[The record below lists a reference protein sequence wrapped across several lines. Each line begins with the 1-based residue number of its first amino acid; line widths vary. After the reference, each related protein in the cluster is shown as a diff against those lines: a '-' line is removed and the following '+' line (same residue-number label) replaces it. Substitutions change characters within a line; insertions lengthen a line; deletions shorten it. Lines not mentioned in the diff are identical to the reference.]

1 MVQQRLRAV
10 FANLFL
16 VDLAQLSPTAST
28 AEIEGW
34 DSFGHLALVEAL
46 QGEFRV
52 EFEIEDIAQMD
63 NLEAIESIL
72 RLRGAG
78 AS

>member
-10 FANLFL
+10 FADVFQMD
-16 VDLAQLSPTAST
+16 VAQLSLTASP
-28 AEIEGW
+28 ADVEGW

-52 EFEIEDIAQMD
+52 EFELEDIAQMD

-72 RLRGAG
+72 RLRGAR
-78 AS
+78 AP

>member
-10 FANLFL
+10 FANVFR
-16 VDLAQLSPTAST
+16 VDPAQLSPTVSP
-28 AEIEGW
+28 AEIEDW

-46 QGEFRV
+46 QGEFKV

-63 NLEAIESIL
+63 DLEAI
-72 RLRGAG
+72 
-78 AS
+78 

>member
-10 FANLFL
+10 FASVFQ
-16 VDLAQLSPTAST
+16 VDLEQLSPTASP
-28 AEIEGW
+28 ADIEAW

>member
-1 MVQQRLRAV
+1 MLERRLRAV
-10 FANLFL
+10 FANVFQ
-16 VDLAQLSPTAST
+16 VDPAQLSPTVSP

-78 AS
+78 KS

>member
-10 FANLFL
+10 FANLFQ
-16 VDLAQLSPTAST
+16 VDLAQLSPIVSP

-72 RLRGAG
+72 RRRGAG
-78 AS
+78 PS

>member
-16 VDLAQLSPTAST
+16 VDLAQLSPTASP

-63 NLEAIESIL
+63 DLEAIESIL

>member
-63 NLEAIESIL
+63 DLEAIESIL

>member
-10 FANLFL
+10 FANVFQ
-16 VDLAQLSPTAST
+16 VDPAQLSPTVSP
-28 AEIEGW
+28 AEIDAW

>member
-1 MVQQRLRAV
+1 
-10 FANLFL
+10 
-16 VDLAQLSPTAST
+16 
-28 AEIEGW
+28 
-34 DSFGHLALVEAL
+34 VEAL

-72 RLRGAG
+72 HLRGAG

>member
-1 MVQQRLRAV
+1 MVQRRLRAV
-10 FANLFL
+10 FANLFQ
-16 VDLAQLSPTAST
+16 VDPAQLSPTASP

-46 QGEFRV
+46 QGEFKV

-63 NLEAIESIL
+63 NFEAIESIL

>member
-10 FANLFL
+10 FANLFQ
-16 VDLAQLSPTAST
+16 VDPARLSPTA
-28 AEIEGW
+28 APDEIDGW

>member
-1 MVQQRLRAV
+1 MVQERIKAV
-10 FANLFL
+10 FAQVFQ
-16 VDLAQLSPTAST
+16 VDPAELPAAASP
-28 AEIEGW
+28 AEIEAW

-46 QGEFRV
+46 QEEFKL
-52 EFEIEDIAQMD
+52 EFELEDIAQMD
-63 NLEAIESIL
+63 SLSTIEEIL